1 MQNNIIINKEL
12 ISFIK
17 NSPSAFHASLQ
28 IENMLVE
35 NGFLQLFANEKW
47 EIENGK
53 SYYTKANNSSIL
65 AFTMP
70 EKPYDGAHIVAA
82 HSDSPAFKIKANP
95 EIESEEIYITLNV
108 EKYGGMIINSWF
120 DRALSIA
127 GRVIINNSGA
137 LEQRLVNIDKDLL
150 LIPNLAIHMSRGED
164 SSKNIS
170 VQKELQP
177 LLALKP
183 KSGGVNAIIAKA
195 LNIEES
201 AIIDSDL
208 FLYCRQEGKVWGAN
222 DEFLSAPR
230 LDDLQCAFCAIKA
243 LLNAKNESKICMSV
257 IFDNEEVGSG
267 TKQGALSTFLAHTL
281 RRIGIVCNKSEEEM
295 LMVNANTTM
304 ISADN
309 GHAVHPNYPEKADIT
324 NRPVLG
330 KGILIKYSAN
340 QKYTTDAF
348 SGATVRKIC
357 DDADIPYQIY
367 HNNSDVLGGSTLG
380 NLSTMQLSVPCA
392 DIGAAMLAMHS
403 PYETTSCEQTEGLL
417 RFMSEYFGKNLI
429 HKP

>member
-28 IENMLVE
+28 IENMLAKS
-35 NGFLQLFANEKW
+35 GFSQLFANEKW
-47 EIENGK
+47 EIESGK
-53 SYYTKANNSSIL
+53 SYYTKANNSSII

-95 EIESEEIYITLNV
+95 EIEKEDVYITLNV

-120 DRALSIA
+120 DRPLSIA
-127 GRVIINNSGA
+127 GRVIINNSSA

-164 SSKNIS
+164 SSKQIS

-183 KSGGVNAIIAKA
+183 KSGGVNAIIANA

-201 AIIDSDL
+201 AIVDSDL
-208 FLYCRQEGKVWGAN
+208 FLYCRQEGKIWGAN

-267 TKQGALSTFLAHTL
+267 TKQGALSTFLSHTL

-417 RFMSEYFGKNLI
+417 RFMSEYFGKN
-429 HKP
+429 